1 MCSKLFSGQLQA
13 VVSSTLAEVTMK
25 RVTAPSLLLLVA
37 ISSMAQQ
44 PRFDGKSWWHH
55 VEVLA
60 ADDMEGRAT
69 GSPGLQRAEAYVVDQ
84 LRKTGLAPAG
94 TDGYYQP
101 IKFEMR
107 QPVEKDSSAALVRNG
122 KAEPLVLGEDAAFFR
137 GLLNLAPQVEAP
149 LVFLGYGLNVPEKN
163 HDDFAGLDL
172 RGKIAV
178 TMAGRPEGITGPLAA
193 HAMNPSQR
201 GKQFHDA
208 GLIGWILMPQPEVNW
223 SRPKGEA
230 AQPVIHL
237 IDEFGEAQIFMLFN
251 AAHANKLFDGTGH
264 TPAELFALAKAMKA
278 LPRFD
283 LPVSIRATMRVQ
295 RTPLES
301 ANIVAKLEGSDPAL
315 KNQYVVLSAHIDAA
329 GIRKTINGDR
339 IFSGAVDN
347 ASGCAA
353 LLDIA
358 TELKKGAAR
367 PRRSV
372 LFVFFTAEEGA
383 LLGSKYF
390 TAHPTVDP
398 KSIVANVNIDE
409 VLATVPFKTVNVL
422 GLDESDM
429 GAAARRASAS
439 LDIPI
444 DPDERG
450 IFHRAYYGLSDQ
462 YSFIVH
468 GVPAVRLLVGFP
480 GELAEVAER
489 WHTETIHTP
498 SDDLKQPMNLET
510 AAKFEEFALQLLI
523 EVANDPHRPEWKSS
537 SFFKRYAAK

>member
-1 MCSKLFSGQLQA
+1 MSGQLQA
-13 VVSSTLAEVTMK
+13 VVCSALPEVTMK
-25 RVTAPSLLLLVA
+25 RVTTPSLLLLVA
-37 ISSMAQQ
+37 ICSVAQQ
-44 PRFDGKSWWHH
+44 PRFDGKTWWHH

-60 ADDMEGRAT
+60 ADDMEGRGT

-84 LRKTGLAPAG
+84 LRKSGLAPAG
-94 TDGYYQP
+94 TEGYYQP
-101 IKFEMR
+101 IKLETR
-107 QPVEKDSSAALVRNG
+107 QPIEKDSSAALVRNG

-178 TMAGRPEGITGPLAA
+178 TMLGMPEGIDGPLAA
-193 HAMNPSQR
+193 HYMSR
-201 GKQFHDA
+201 RELWKKFRDA
-208 GLIGWILMPQPEVNW
+208 SLIGWILMPGPEVNW

-264 TPAELFALAKAMKA
+264 TPAELFALAKARKP

-283 LPVSIRATMRVQ
+283 LPVSIRATMRML
-295 RTPLES
+295 RKPLES
-301 ANIVAKLEGSDPAL
+301 ANVVAKLEGSDPML
-315 KNQYVVLSAHIDAA
+315 KNEYVVLSAHIDHV
-329 GIRKTINGDR
+329 GIGEPINGDS
-339 IFSGAVDN
+339 IYNGAIDN
-347 ASGCAA
+347 ASGCAV

-358 TELKKGAAR
+358 AELKKGAAR

-372 LFVFFTAEEGA
+372 LFVFFTGEEGDIV
-383 LLGSKYF
+383 GSKYF
-390 TAHPTVDP
+390 TAHPPVDP
-398 KSIVANVNIDE
+398 KSIVANLNIDE
-409 VLATVPFKTVNVL
+409 VLAISPFKTVAVL

-429 GAAARRASAS
+429 GAAARRAAAS
-439 LDIPI
+439 RGIPI

-450 IFHRAYYGLSDQ
+450 LFHRAYYCCSDQ
-462 YSFIVH
+462 YTFIVH
-468 GVPAVRLLVGFP
+468 GVPAIRLLVGFP
-480 GELAEVAER
+480 GELAAVAEKWR
-489 WHTETIHTP
+489 REIVHKPW
-498 SDDLKQPMNLET
+498 DDPKQPVNLET
-510 AAKFEEFALQLLI
+510 AAKFEDFALQLLL
-523 EVANDPHRPEWKSS
+523 EVANDPHRPEWKSN